1 MYQRLIT
8 YWVYGGALAGALL
21 VLMTLVLASSW
32 TIVATLIFLHLP
44 AYMFHQYEEHDDDR
58 FRRFFNAVIGKG
70 REVLS
75 LQDVFF
81 INVP

>member
-8 YWVYGGALAGALL
+8 YWVYGGALAGVLL
-21 VLMTLVLASSW
+21 VFLTPALASSW

-44 AYMFHQYEEHDDDR
+44 AYMLHQYEEHDDDR
-58 FRRFFNAVIGKG
+58 FRRFFNTTIGKG

-75 LQDVFF
+75 LQDVFL